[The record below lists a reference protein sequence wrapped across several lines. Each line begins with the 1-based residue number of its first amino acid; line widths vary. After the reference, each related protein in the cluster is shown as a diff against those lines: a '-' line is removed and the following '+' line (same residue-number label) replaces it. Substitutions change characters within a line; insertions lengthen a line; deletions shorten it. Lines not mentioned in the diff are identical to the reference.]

1 MNWHLKAEKDLV
13 KTIASPTGGLM
24 NSSRIDL
31 CAEILKL
38 LSRSIQARLQILL
51 QCSAFCIAALCL
63 ALSSLPA
70 AGMGNDSAEPKL
82 PLILDRPSG
91 IPPSRF
97 PFHSYGADSGLGNL
111 AVRRITQDSVGLL
124 WIGTED
130 GLYRYDADRFT
141 RFDFN
146 NGLPSTWIN
155 DVLAT
160 PEGDLWVCTPQG
172 LAVRSGN
179 GFKKIESESGGLP
192 EGSCQAVVR
201 DARGAIWVAH
211 KSGLYYQRNQ
221 RFHRLEGFPSGPV
234 SAIVSIP
241 GRTSSIFAATKGVV
255 VHVIENRI
263 VASLSQLSS
272 STDPIDSLAA
282 DSSGRIW
289 AQSARKLFC
298 LLPGADSFRDESSQ
312 LPAISSRGV
321 LTTDRSGRL
330 WVPTDEGISCRIGE
344 KWQNFGPSDGLPTD
358 WARFVFEDRE
368 GSLWIASVGLHRLVG
383 RGSWASWTRAQ
394 GLPSDTVWDIY
405 RSKRGDL
412 WVATD
417 RGLCLATSNGWRV
430 LPGTERTVIR
440 NIHEDSLGRLWLSLV
455 PAAILRYDPAAHRL
469 FRYDTSLGVA
479 GVRVLSVEEDG
490 EGQLWAATDG
500 AGLLRYRPE
509 KNDFMRTDVPGGTP
523 EETFRCLLRDSHGR
537 LWATGQYGLLLRNG
551 GQWRRFSKKDGLLRD
566 HVSYIVELRSGEL
579 CLSYFEPLGIIRF
592 KVDSETL
599 QILGHYDQKN
609 GLSSDKVYLI
619 GEDLKNNLWVGT
631 GKGLDV
637 ISPAGVLHFS
647 REDGVAGDDIDAM
660 AILVDTNNGLFIGT
674 SSGLSLYRADTN
686 LSRIEVPKPVFLSAT
701 LGDNQLVAN
710 TGTVAKYPYPCKIF
724 HAEFAV
730 LSYLYESQIECEVRL
745 RGLEKEWHSARVREA
760 RYPALGPGSYVYE
773 ARSRIGSGPW
783 SSPASIAFEIQ
794 PAWWMTWPALFGG
807 LILLAAAVFAL
818 FRWRLQHFH
827 NRTRQLERLV
837 SARTNE
843 LAIANADLERLSI
856 TDPLTGLKN
865 RRYLEFS
872 IAEDLARARRRIQAI
887 RSEWSNNKEEIAS
900 ISFLLID
907 IDHFKLVND
916 NYGHAAG
923 DHVLRQMGS
932 VLSSVT
938 RESDTTVRWGG
949 EEFLIIARGSKEN
962 DAGSL
967 AERIRKKV
975 ALTPFS
981 ISNEKTITLTCSI
994 GFSSWPFFN
1003 VAPESLG
1010 WQEILSLSDRC
1021 LYLAKNNGRNAWIGI
1036 TARPEYKGD
1045 AGIEVLD
1052 DFCAAEADG
1061 IVSIQMSF
1069 STDTKNLQFPIA
1081 SYDASVIRTVS

>member
-1 MNWHLKAEKDLV
+1 M
-13 KTIASPTGGLM
+13 TGGWM
-24 NSSRIDL
+24 NSSRMDL
-31 CAEILKL
+31 CAGILKL
-38 LSRSIQARLQILL
+38 VSRSVQWPFLSPL
-51 QCSAFCIAALCL
+51 QCSAICIAALGL
-63 ALSSLPA
+63 VLFSLPA
-70 AGMGNDSAEPKL
+70 AGIGKDSSEPKL

-91 IPPSRF
+91 IPASRF

-111 AVRRITQDSVGLL
+111 AVRRIAQDSIGLL

-130 GLYRYDADRFT
+130 GLYRYDGDRFT

-172 LAVRSGN
+172 LVVRSGN
-179 GFKKIESESGGLP
+179 AFKRIESESGGLP

-201 DARGAIWVAH
+201 DSRGAIWVAH
-211 KSGLYYQRNQ
+211 KSGLYFRRNQ
-221 RFHRLEGFPSGPV
+221 RFIRLESFPSGPV
-234 SAIVSIP
+234 SAIVSVP
-241 GRTSSIFAATKGVV
+241 GRTSSIYAATKGAVV
-255 VHVIENRI
+255 QVNEYRI
-263 VASLSQLSS
+263 AASLSQLPNP
-272 STDPIDSLAA
+272 TDPIDSLAA

-289 AQSARKLFC
+289 AQSARKIFC
-298 LLPGADSFRDESSQ
+298 LIPGADGFQDESSH

-321 LTTDRSGRL
+321 LTTDRNGRL
-330 WVPTDEGISCRIGE
+330 WVPTDEGISCRTGD
-344 KWQNFGPSDGLPTD
+344 KWQSFGPSDGLPTD

-383 RGSWASWTRAQ
+383 RGSWTSWTRAQ

-417 RGLCLATSNGWRV
+417 RGLCLATSTGWRV
-430 LPGTERTVIR
+430 LPGTEKTVVR
-440 NIHEDSLGRLWLSLV
+440 NIHEDGLGRLWLSLV
-455 PAAILRYDPAAHRL
+455 PAAILRYDPAANRL

-479 GVRVLSVEEDG
+479 GVRILSIEEDG

-500 AGLLRYRPE
+500 SGLLRYRAD
-509 KNDFMRTDVPGGTP
+509 KNDFVHADVPGGTP
-523 EETFRCLLRDSHGR
+523 EETFRCLLRDSRGR

-551 GQWRRFSKKDGLLRD
+551 EQWRRFNKKDGLLRD
-566 HVSYIVELRSGEL
+566 HVSYIAELRSGEL

-592 KVDSETL
+592 KVDSDRL

-609 GLSSDKVYLI
+609 GLSSDKVYLM
-619 GEDLKNNLWVGT
+619 GEDFKNNFWVGT

-637 ISPAGVLHFS
+637 ISPSGVLHFS

-660 AILVDTNNGLFIGT
+660 AIMVDTNGNLFIGT
-674 SSGLSLYRADTN
+674 SSGLSLYRSDTN
-686 LSRIEVPKPVFLSAT
+686 LSRLEAPKPVFLSAS
-701 LGDNQLVAN
+701 LGDNQLTAN
-710 TGTVAKYPYPCKIF
+710 TDTAAKYPYPCKIF

-745 RGLEKEWHSARVREA
+745 KGLEKEWHSARIREA
-760 RYPALGPGSYVYE
+760 RYPSLAPGSYLYE
-773 ARSRIGSGPW
+773 VRSRIGSGPW
-783 SSPASIAFEIQ
+783 SSPASISFEIQ
-794 PAWWMTWPALFGG
+794 PPWWMTWPTFAAEFL
-807 LILLAAAVFAL
+807 LLAAAIFAL

-827 NRTRQLERLV
+827 NRTRQLEKIV

-887 RSEWSNNKEEIAS
+887 QPEWRNHNEEISS

-916 NYGHAAG
+916 SHGHAAG
-923 DHVLRQMGS
+923 DRVLRQMGS

-949 EEFLIIARGSKEN
+949 EEFLIVARGSKEN

-981 ISNEKTITLTCSI
+981 INNDKAIALTCSI

-1003 VAPESLG
+1003 FEPEALG
-1010 WQEILSLSDRC
+1010 WQDILVLADRG

-1036 TARPEYKGD
+1036 TARSEYKGST
-1045 AGIEVLD
+1045 AIKVLD
-1052 DFCAAEADG
+1052 DLCAAEADG
-1061 IVSIQMSF
+1061 VISIQTSF
-1069 STDTKNLQFPIA
+1069 STDTKNLQFPVA
-1081 SYDASVIRTVS
+1081 SHDATEIRTIS